1 MLNKFGLS
9 KMQRNP
15 LTKKLIIPIF
25 KLDKKNLEVHLSNL
39 EVFIDTLISVIN
51 FKKFKQGEEV
61 KDNLLLDDINIKEF
75 NPQQKVNLT
84 TVVFMLMYFIQDIP
98 NFEQIALLEKEKFTD
113 IINENEFE
121 KIAEQLIEK
130 SKKQALKFAVLQ
142 HEKEDRSTQKQNIVS
157 SKTKTTNPIQP
168 KT

>member
-1 MLNKFGLS
+1 
-9 KMQRNP
+9 
-15 LTKKLIIPIF
+15 
-25 KLDKKNLEVHLSNL
+25 
-39 EVFIDTLISVIN
+39 
-51 FKKFKQGEEV
+51 
-61 KDNLLLDDINIKEF
+61 
-75 NPQQKVNLT
+75 
-84 TVVFMLMYFIQDIP
+84 
-98 NFEQIALLEKEKFTD
+98 LEKEKFTD

-142 HEKEDRSTQKQNIVS
+142 HEKEDRSPQKQNIVS